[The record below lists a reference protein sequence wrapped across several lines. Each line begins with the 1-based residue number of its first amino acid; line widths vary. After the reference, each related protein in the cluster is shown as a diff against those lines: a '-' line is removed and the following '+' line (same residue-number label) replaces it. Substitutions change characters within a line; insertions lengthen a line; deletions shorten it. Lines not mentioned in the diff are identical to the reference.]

1 VTNTVKFRGDGD
13 TVLVDIGAGV
23 GAQEVFTVS
32 TINEDINNGEFWTFS
47 TTERDYHVWYSTID
61 GDPQDPANPFLGN
74 LSSIGLPVTFAS
86 VTPTAEVT
94 RIVFPDMDTNIESGT
109 GASADFFQ
117 LRGVDDSFYVWF
129 LASDAD
135 TGAVTVDPTTD
146 GSGTAVPAGPLAS
159 GELAADVASAVATAI
174 NALDAFSATASAAAV
189 TITGASAGAVTAFPT
204 SLAAASNVTG
214 SVTVSQDN
222 QGIDAAGAELV
233 ATATRDALNRL
244 GGEVFASLVNNSTI
258 QVAVKKFGAVTNAAD
273 GTAGVTVGVD
283 TAGVSRS
290 TIIADHIIYG
300 SDGNVVSLVAG
311 TDLLDLEG
319 STYEIVSVN
328 DISACG
334 AQVVASAGDTPVKS
348 DNLVLTATDL
358 GGLGSSIGG
367 VS

>member
-1 VTNTVKFRGDGD
+1 
-13 TVLVDIGAGV
+13 
-23 GAQEVFTVS
+23 
-32 TINEDINNGEFWTFS
+32 
-47 TTERDYHVWYSTID
+47 
-61 GDPQDPANPFLGN
+61 
-74 LSSIGLPVTFAS
+74 
-86 VTPTAEVT
+86 
-94 RIVFPDMDTNIESGT
+94 
-109 GASADFFQ
+109 
-117 LRGVDDSFYVWF
+117 
-129 LASDAD
+129 
-135 TGAVTVDPTTD
+135 
-146 GSGTAVPAGPLAS
+146 
-159 GELAADVASAVATAI
+159 VASAVATAI
-174 NALDAFSATASAAAV
+174 NALDAFAATASAAAV
-189 TITGASAGAVTAFPT
+189 TITGASTGVVEAFPT

-214 SVTVSQDN
+214 SVIVTQEI
-222 QGIDAAGAELV
+222 QGAAAGAGLV

-258 QVAVKKFGAVTNAAD
+258 QVGVKKFGAVTDAAD

-300 SDGNVVSLVAG
+300 SAGNVVSLVAG